1 MSKEQTYDLAGRVI
15 GLAMI
20 VHRTLGPGFSESV
33 YHNALC
39 LELAEAGIDFESK
52 PKLCVFYKEKP
63 IGNFEADLIVES
75 ALIVELKA
83 VETLV
88 KAYEVQLVNYL
99 ATTKIDEGLLLN
111 FGAESLQYRKKFR
124 IFKKPLNPPPLNS

>member
-1 MSKEQTYDLAGRVI
+1 MSEEQTYDLAGRVI

-20 VHRTLGPGFSESV
+20 VHRTLGPGFNESV

-39 LELAEAGIDFESK
+39 LELAEAGMDFESK
-52 PKLCVFYKEKP
+52 SKLCVFYKDKP
-63 IGNFEADLIVES
+63 VGDFEADLIVES

-83 VETLV
+83 VENLV
-88 KAYEVQLVNYL
+88 KAHEVQLVNYL
-99 ATTKIDEGLLLN
+99 ATTKMNDGLLLN

-124 IFKKPLNPPPLNS
+124 IYKRTPETPSLHD